1 MHQVPRARF
10 ASRARTDSWQSPFG
24 HNDDMR
30 VIGASWG
37 RTGTTSAAAALE
49 LLGFGP
55 CFQMQ
60 DVWPRPTLAALWNE
74 HRAGRHVDWPVE
86 LREFESCVDW
96 PGCWQW
102 REFAELWPEAH
113 VLLTVRDAESWY
125 DSALGSIHDWTGPGR
140 DVGPPEVAELLSAVW
155 DEHFGGWEGFLDRE
169 HAIAAYDAHV
179 EDVRRTCPEHR
190 LIEWRVSDG
199 WEPICAAL
207 DIPVPDLPVPHLNA
221 RDSA

>member
-169 HAIAAYDAHV
+169 HAI
-179 EDVRRTCPEHR
+179 ERTMLTSRTCVAPV
-190 LIEWRVSDG
+190 LS
-199 WEPICAAL
+199 AASSSGGS
-207 DIPVPDLPVPHLNA
+207 PMGGNP
-221 RDSA
+221 SAPPSTSPFPTRPCHI